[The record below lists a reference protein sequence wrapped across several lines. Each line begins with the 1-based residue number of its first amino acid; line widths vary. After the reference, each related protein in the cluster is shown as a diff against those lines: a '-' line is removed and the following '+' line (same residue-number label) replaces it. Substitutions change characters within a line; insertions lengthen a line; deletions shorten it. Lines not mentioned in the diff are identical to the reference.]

1 MVFTVVTVI
10 FLPLSFFTSYYGMN
24 LGDIVN
30 TARTQ
35 RYFWKVCGSA
45 TLAIVVFTAL
55 SAFRHQLRRALR
67 RKMVKRPRCM
77 V

>member
-24 LGDIVN
+24 LHDIVT
-30 TARTQ
+30 TAKDQ
-35 RYFWKVCGSA
+35 SYFWKVCGTA
-45 TLAIVVFTAL
+45 TFAIVLFTAL

-67 RKMVKRPRCM
+67 GRMMKEPSAII
-77 V
+77 

>member
-24 LGDIVN
+24 LTDFVN
-30 TARTQ
+30 TAKTQ
-35 RYFWKVCGSA
+35 GYFWKVCGSA

-67 RKMVKRPRCM
+67 SRLIKEPSAMV
-77 V
+77 